1 MGRWDCDLVGEFG
14 RGARMEE
21 ESKEE
26 AEGEMGTYNQA
37 KLVLRKQEAEP
48 SCLVSREGHAAA

>member
-1 MGRWDCDLVGEFG
+1 MGEFG